1 MFFPCPC
8 SFMQH
13 HRSVVGCTGGD
24 LYVFCEQ
31 IQVHSLNAR
40 VHLKRVGEVPGPG
53 LDLDWTEVDKQYK
66 KFVAETHPSLQLKRG
81 LVRPLGPEKL
91 ERNRRNP
98 N

>member
-1 MFFPCPC
+1 
-8 SFMQH
+8 MQH

-53 LDLDWTEVDKQYK
+53 LDLDWTEV
-66 KFVAETHPSLQLKRG
+66 VKRG
-81 LVRPLGPEKL
+81 KKGHECGMEGELSTQRASGCVRQLL
-91 ERNRRNP
+91 DV
-98 N
+98 